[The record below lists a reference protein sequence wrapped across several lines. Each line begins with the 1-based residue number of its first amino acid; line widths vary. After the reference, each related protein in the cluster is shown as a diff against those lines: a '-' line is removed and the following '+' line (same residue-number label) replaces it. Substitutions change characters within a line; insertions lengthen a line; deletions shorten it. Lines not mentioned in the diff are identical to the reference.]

1 MATHLITHE
10 VDDVEHWWTSP
21 KRDEVFGPRGITLRT
36 FRDPAGSGK
45 VGLIAEIPDLD
56 AFNASLQTETA
67 AEAVRHGG
75 VHLDTLLVLHESQ
88 PMTTTTG
95 SQP

>member
-1 MATHLITHE
+1 MATYLITHE

-21 KRDEVFGPRGITLRT
+21 KRAEVFGPLGITLRT

-56 AFNASLQTETA
+56 AFQAFMQSETA
-67 AEAVRHGG
+67 AEAVRHDG
-75 VHLDTLLVLHESQ
+75 VRIDTLLVLQES
-88 PMTTTTG
+88 
-95 SQP
+95 